1 MEILAESS
9 LNPILLLRG
18 TNAVGNKIE
27 LDSSTISA
35 LVISGPN
42 AGGKTIVLKTAGLLG
57 LGVAGAG
64 LFNKYGDGPKNAQ
77 TAQVSAIMDPA
88 KELVNRLESKYG
100 SVIRTPDFTITS
112 IIPHGNA
119 ISFKGH
125 SEEERN
131 FPPMGDPKDILEDR
145 IRKLISLQGKIE
157 NFKITIERK
166 MEKCLDKNDK
176 SDAKRNIFVAAN
188 EFARKTGGEL
198 EIKQDG
204 QFVFYFINYRDG
216 SKINY
221 LSHGQV
227 GAMAN
232 ADLKDKF
239 GEDVS
244 IIRKPSNDFEFM
256 GSAFVSN

>member
-1 MEILAESS
+1 M
-9 LNPILLLRG
+9 
-18 TNAVGNKIE
+18 GN
-27 LDSSTISA
+27 
-35 LVISGPN
+35 
-42 AGGKTIVLKTAGLLG
+42 
-57 LGVAGAG
+57 
-64 LFNKYGDGPKNAQ
+64 
-77 TAQVSAIMDPA
+77 
-88 KELVNRLESKYG
+88 
-100 SVIRTPDFTITS
+100 
-112 IIPHGNA
+112 
-119 ISFKGH
+119 
-125 SEEERN
+125 
-131 FPPMGDPKDILEDR
+131 PKDILKDMIER
-145 IRKLISLQGKIE
+145 FLSSEGKIE
-157 NFKITIERK
+157 KFRIRFEPKIEN
-166 MEKCLDKNDK
+166 CLHRNDK

-204 QFVFYFINYRDG
+204 LFVFYFINYRDG

-227 GAMAN
+227 GAMGN